1 MSSKHIAL
9 FVNNLD
15 EEYQISIYR
24 AVREAAKERGYQ
36 LICIQSETIFRPE
49 LKGKPFYSAPWL
61 SVEGILLLSS
71 VIGEELKK
79 EEKNYLEKTFGS
91 IPIVSIGRQF
101 FDLPSILIRSKKA
114 FSSLLRHLI
123 EDHKYRS
130 FLYIGGPVHHHD
142 NIIREQIVQEVI
154 KEYRE
159 QGLSLE
165 LHIEHGLFHEYSSM
179 VITNRYLNE
188 RPEQPFDAIITAND
202 NMAIGVLKAIETS
215 ENSYWKSCA
224 ITGFDDIPLAALEY
238 PSLTTI
244 HQPLDEL
251 GRRAVELLDHLIKK
265 ENYAAI
271 QYIESS
277 LILRESCGCHI
288 EKNSTR
294 TIPSPIFGALK
305 GYTSLPHRLLL
316 NHQKSFSESD
326 SSLLMYLSIKSEQ
339 YLRNLSYLG
348 QRLITISTYDGMV
361 QHLSDFL
368 TSLSV
373 PFCYL
378 FVFPSPQKEAS
389 SEALLLYQKS
399 QGIDENL
406 GAHPPMVAIHEV
418 LQEEKAP
425 VQCVYPLRSGDN
437 YVGILVYYAEDYA
450 QPHICSC
457 ATFLANNLERLHEL
471 EKEKQR
477 AQILEEQVQLRTQE
491 LVKAYEELQAEA
503 RRREA
508 VEAEVLR
515 ISELERLRFSLDLH
529 DDICQ
534 RLAGLSMFCKSMLPQ
549 YPGLRDVI
557 QMIDETLMLTRQYA
571 HDAFPVE
578 LENLG
583 LEKALENL
591 CATVERQA
599 GCSYNFFWNIP
610 SDITRLSKAQAINLY
625 RIVQEAV
632 NNSVK
637 HGKATEITIEG
648 KEDPPGIAY
657 IIISDNGKGDE
668 RLNEIATN
676 PTVAGVGLRSIQYRT
691 HQLHG
696 TLTIYSSSQQGTQL
710 HIKIP
715 LETSETETKEYT
727 L

>member
-1 MSSKHIAL
+1 MYSKHIAL

-24 AVREAAKERGYQ
+24 AVREAAKAQQYR

-61 SVEGILLLSS
+61 SVAGILLLSS
-71 VIGEELKK
+71 VIGGELKR
-79 EEKNYLEKTFGS
+79 EDRNYLEKTFGS
-91 IPIVSIGRQF
+91 VPVVSIGRQF

-123 EDHKYRS
+123 EDHKYHS
-130 FLYIGGPVHHHD
+130 FLYIGGPIHHHD

-154 KEYRE
+154 KEYRQ
-159 QGLSLE
+159 QGISLE
-165 LHIEHGLFHEYSSM
+165 LTIEHGLFHEYSSM

-188 RPEQPFDAIITAND
+188 RPEHPFDVIITAND

-215 ENSYWKSCA
+215 ENPYWKSCA

-265 ENYAAI
+265 ENHSTV
-271 QYIESS
+271 QFVESS
-277 LILRESCGCHI
+277 LVLRESCGCQTKTGTGHI
-288 EKNSTR
+288 IS
-294 TIPSPIFGALK
+294 SPILGILQ
-305 GYTSLPHRLLL
+305 GYTSLPHRLLV
-316 NHQKSFSESD
+316 NHQKSFTESD
-326 SSLLMYLSIKSEQ
+326 ASLLMYLSIKSEQ

-348 QRLITISTYDGMV
+348 QRLITINTYHGMV

-368 TSLSV
+368 AALSV
-373 PFCYL
+373 PLCYL
-378 FVFPSPQKEAS
+378 FVFPTPQKEGRP
-389 SEALLLYQKS
+389 EALLLYKKS
-399 QGIDENL
+399 QGKEENL
-406 GAHPPMVAIHEV
+406 GDNPPLVLIQEI
-418 LQEEKAP
+418 LQEEEDP

-450 QPHICSC
+450 QPHLCSC
-457 ATFLANNLERLHEL
+457 ATFLANNLERLYEL

-491 LVKAYEELQAEA
+491 LVKAYEEIQAEA

-534 RLAGLSMFCKSMLPQ
+534 RLAGLSMYCKSMLPQ

-557 QMIDETLMLTRQYA
+557 QMIDETLTLTRQYA

-591 CATVERQA
+591 CATMERQT
-599 GCSYNFFWNIP
+599 GCAYNFFWDIP
-610 SDITRLSKAQAINLY
+610 SDISRLSKSQAINLY

-648 KEDPPGIAY
+648 KEDPPGTAY

-668 RLNEIATN
+668 RLNDIPMN
-676 PTVAGVGLRSIQYRT
+676 PTVAGVGLRSIQYRI

-696 TLTIYSSSQQGTQL
+696 TLTIRSSSQKGTHI

-715 LETSETETKEYT
+715 LEDSEVDPEEYA